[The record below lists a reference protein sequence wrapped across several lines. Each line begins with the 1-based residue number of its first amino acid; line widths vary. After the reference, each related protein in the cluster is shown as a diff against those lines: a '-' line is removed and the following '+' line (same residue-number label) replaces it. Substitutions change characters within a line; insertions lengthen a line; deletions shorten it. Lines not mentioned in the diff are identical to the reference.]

1 MVLKDIEKLKY
12 KVKVL
17 VLYLRLFI
25 LLKNIIFIFDKC
37 YVIIK
42 IAKGFWV
49 SVKKQIKNKEE
60 KKNKKT
66 KE

>member
-25 LLKNIIFIFDKC
+25 LPKNIIFTFDKC
-37 YVIIK
+37 HIIIK
-42 IAKGFWV
+42 IVKGV
-49 SVKKQIKNKEE
+49 
-60 KKNKKT
+60 
-66 KE
+66 

>member
-1 MVLKDIEKLKY
+1 MVLKNIERLKY

-25 LLKNIIFIFDKC
+25 LLKNITFIFDKY

-42 IAKGFWV
+42 IAKGV
-49 SVKKQIKNKEE
+49 
-60 KKNKKT
+60 
-66 KE
+66 

>member
-1 MVLKDIEKLKY
+1 MVLKDIERLRY

-25 LLKNIIFIFDKC
+25 LPKNIIYIFDKC
-37 YVIIK
+37 YVIIEL
-42 IAKGFWV
+42 AKEVWS

-60 KKNKKT
+60 KQKN
-66 KE
+66 

>member
-25 LLKNIIFIFDKC
+25 LPKNIIFIFDKC

-42 IAKGFWV
+42 IVKGV
-49 SVKKQIKNKEE
+49 
-60 KKNKKT
+60 
-66 KE
+66 

>member
-25 LLKNIIFIFDKC
+25 LPKNIILIFDKC
-37 YVIIK
+37 HVIIK
-42 IAKGFWV
+42 IVKGV
-49 SVKKQIKNKEE
+49 
-60 KKNKKT
+60 
-66 KE
+66 

>member
-25 LLKNIIFIFDKC
+25 LLKNILENIIFIFDKC

-42 IAKGFWV
+42 IAKGV
-49 SVKKQIKNKEE
+49 
-60 KKNKKT
+60 
-66 KE
+66 